1 METKVPT
8 PSAKAIKKAEATRKA
23 MYDMIVNTF
32 SGRKRLTDLVD
43 NVGVKTRVKYWN
55 YVEKKDPK
63 LQTCSMVPQTH
74 DYGLIFNDGF
84 EIRHIEAKVFAYLKG
99 VPVEMR
105 RDRKW
110 KKA

>member
-1 METKVPT
+1 MEKKTPA

-43 NVGVKTRVKYWN
+43 NVGVKSRVKYWN
-55 YVEKKDPK
+55 YIEKKDPA
-63 LQTCSMVPQTH
+63 TNTYRPVPKTH

-84 EIRHIEAKVFAYLKG
+84 EIRHIESKVFTYLKG
-99 VPVEMR
+99 IPIELRQER
-105 RDRKW
+105 R
-110 KKA
+110 

>member
-1 METKVPT
+1 MEKKTKA
-8 PSAKAIKKAEATRKA
+8 PSEKAIRKAEATRKA

-55 YVEKKDPK
+55 YVEKKDQATNTYKPVPK
-63 LQTCSMVPQTH
+63 TH

-84 EIRHIEAKVFAYLKG
+84 EIRHIEPRVFNYFKG
-99 VPVEMR
+99 IAIEMR
-105 RDRKW
+105 RERR
-110 KKA
+110 